1 MPDAADPVVTPPGPA
16 PPDDAAA
23 GPTGGVPDP
32 AAVAE
37 PRVQAADEDLEAS
50 APGSDHGTPEVVA
63 RTRMRTRVAHSVRFR
78 LTVAVVLVVGVSLLG
93 GGTLLTKWVESTLT
107 NDLRTRNERVVASI
121 ASMLSR
127 GDVPIELFSTPTE
140 TQNGLD
146 TMSDSLVGRARDLQQ
161 VISTTYFY
169 LDGGGL
175 SNMKVK
181 GIDAEGNLM
190 LFGRVGPALP
200 DADEAIEVSST
211 VTTKWGDLTVHA
223 VSPLD
228 EIDRSVG
235 ALRAA
240 LWFGLPLLVLA
251 AGAMTWVITGQA
263 LAPVGAMTRRV
274 RELSSTNLD
283 VRVPVPPTEDEVALL
298 AVTMNDMLDRLEKAS
313 VKQRQFVSDASHELR
328 SPVASIRTQL
338 ETALRYPDDVDW
350 PDVARTV
357 LAEDDRLDHL
367 VGNLL
372 AMARLEEGRY
382 GPRSDVDL
390 DDLVMAQ
397 KARFSGMQLD
407 LSGVSA
413 GRVWGNRD
421 ELTSVVRNLLDN
433 AARHCTS
440 RVAVSVQ
447 EEGPWVV
454 LSVSDD
460 GAGVPPEDRQQVF
473 ERFARLQEGRARDE
487 GGTGLGLALT
497 KRIVEHHGGRI
508 HVEDGDLGGARFVVS
523 LPSANWTGAAEPAVD
538 GTDAVDDP
546 DDVGGRTPSG

>member
-1 MPDAADPVVTPPGPA
+1 MADS
-16 PPDDAAA
+16 DD
-23 GPTGGVPDP
+23 PTGGDLTGKVSPVGAAAPGAGPRVDVGPEPGLGPDP
-32 AAVAE
+32 E
-37 PRVQAADEDLEAS
+37 SGPPRVRR
-50 APGSDHGTPEVVA
+50 
-63 RTRMRTRVAHSVRFR
+63 RTKLANSVRFR
-78 LTVAVVLVVGVSLLG
+78 LTAAVVLVVGLSLLG

-107 NDLRTRNERVVASI
+107 NDLRSRNERVLV
-121 ASMLSR
+121 SMAAALSEGR
-127 GDVPIELFSTPTE
+127 VPAELFSTPSE
-140 TQNGLD
+140 LEGQLND
-146 TMSDSLVGRARDLQQ
+146 QMSDSFLGGEVDLEKA
-161 VISTTYFY
+161 ISTTYFY
-169 LDGGGL
+169 LDGEAFTQL
-175 SNMKVK
+175 KVR
-181 GIDAEGNLM
+181 GVDAQGRLV

-200 DADEAIEVSST
+200 KDDAVEVTRT
-211 VTTKWGDLTVHA
+211 VPTQWGDLTIHA

-240 LWFGLPLLVLA
+240 LWIGLPLLVLA

-283 VRVPVPPTEDEVALL
+283 ARVPVPPTEDEIALL

-328 SPVASIRTQL
+328 SPVASIRTQI

-350 PDVARTV
+350 PSVARTV

-382 GPRSDVDL
+382 GPRSEVDL
-390 DDLVMAQ
+390 DELVMAQ
-397 KARFSGMQLD
+397 RPRMSGVQLD
-407 LSGVSA
+407 LSAVSA
-413 GRVWGNRD
+413 GRVWGNRE

-433 AARHCTS
+433 AVRHCTS
-440 RVAVSVQ
+440 RVEVSVQ

-454 LSVSDD
+454 LAVGDD
-460 GAGVPPEDRQQVF
+460 GSGVDPANRVQVF
-473 ERFARLQEGRARDE
+473 ERFARLQEGRERDS

-523 LPSANWTGAAEPAVD
+523 LPSANWTGA
-538 GTDAVDDP
+538 P
-546 DDVGGRTPSG
+546 DDVAASDHNDVAASDHSNLDG

>member
-1 MPDAADPVVTPPGPA
+1 MPDAAVPHANTPDPVRVGTTGA
-16 PPDDAAA
+16 PQHAPNTAH
-23 GPTGGVPDP
+23 GRP
-32 AAVAE
+32 AAEHE
-37 PRVQAADEDLEAS
+37 PS
-50 APGSDHGTPEVVA
+50 G

-78 LTVAVVLVVGVSLLG
+78 LTAAVVLVVGLSLLG
-93 GGTLLTKWVESTLT
+93 GGTLLTKWVEATLT
-107 NDLRTRNERVVASI
+107 NDLRARNERVVASI
-121 ASMLSR
+121 ADMLNK
-127 GDVPIELFSTPTE
+127 GDVPVELFSTPSDADNALNA
-140 TQNGLD
+140 Q
-146 TMSDSLVGRARDLQQ
+146 MSGSLIGRARDLQQ

-169 LDGGGL
+169 LDGFGL
-175 SNMKVK
+175 SEMKVK
-181 GIDAEGNLM
+181 GVDAQGNLM
-190 LFGRVGPALP
+190 LFGRTGPTLP
-200 DADEAIEVSST
+200 DSDEAVEVTRSVGT
-211 VTTKWGDLTVHA
+211 RWGDLTVHA

-283 VRVPVPPTEDEVALL
+283 VRVPVPPTEDEIALL
-298 AVTMNDMLDRLEKAS
+298 AATMNDMLDRLEKAS

-372 AMARLEEGRY
+372 AMARLEEGRF

-390 DDLVMAQ
+390 DELVMAQ
-397 KARFSGMQLD
+397 KARFSGMHLD

-433 AARHCTS
+433 AARHCDS

-454 LSVSDD
+454 LAVSDD
-460 GAGVPPEDRQQVF
+460 GAGVPPEDRAQIF

-497 KRIVEHHGGRI
+497 KRIVDHHGGRI
-508 HVEDGDLGGARFVVS
+508 HVEESELGGARFVVS
-523 LPSANWTGAAEPAVD
+523 LPSANWTGAAEPPADEVDAAAPGDPAVP
-538 GTDAVDDP
+538 A
-546 DDVGGRTPSG
+546 